1 MVSSSDVSHALETRI
16 FGELKLAG
24 VSAVVLVNSGVVPV
38 SAAGFSMAISVELS
52 ATATTL
58 LASALALLAFD
69 LSSFKRFCALVVEIS
84 SSERHGPPKTHQ

>member
-69 LSSFKRFCALVVEIS
+69 LFHSSVSV
-84 SSERHGPPKTHQ
+84 H